1 MWYENETFK
10 DYMEYMENIPNKCA
24 HSTKESREYLLSRT
38 QDMEKTTQKHGVKV
52 LHQFHSG
59 LEHTFL
65 WVVDADNAHSIEDLM
80 ARTAGRF
87 KTIRIVPLVTFQ
99 GIIERCKQI
108 EEGTFFSDA
117 VE

>member
-1 MWYENETFK
+1 MGLYGIYGEHAQKACPLYN
-10 DYMEYMENIPNKCA
+10 
-24 HSTKESREYLLSRT
+24 KESREYLLNRAH
-38 QDMEKTTQKHGVKV
+38 DMEKNAQKYGVKV

-80 ARTAGRF
+80 ARTAARF
-87 KTIRIVPLVTFQ
+87 NTIKIVPLVTFQ
-99 GIIERCKQI
+99 GVIERCKQI

-117 VE
+117 AK

>member
-1 MWYENETFK
+1 
-10 DYMEYMENIPNKCA
+10 MEMKSLYGIYGEHIQQACPLYNK
-24 HSTKESREYLLSRT
+24 EVREYILS
-38 QDMEKTTQKHGVKV
+38 QAPDMEKNAQKYGVKV

-65 WVVDADNAHSIEDLM
+65 WVVEADNAHSIEDLM

-87 KTIRIVPLVTFQ
+87 NTLKIVPLITFQ

-108 EEGTFFSDA
+108 EEGRFFSDTA
-117 VE
+117 G